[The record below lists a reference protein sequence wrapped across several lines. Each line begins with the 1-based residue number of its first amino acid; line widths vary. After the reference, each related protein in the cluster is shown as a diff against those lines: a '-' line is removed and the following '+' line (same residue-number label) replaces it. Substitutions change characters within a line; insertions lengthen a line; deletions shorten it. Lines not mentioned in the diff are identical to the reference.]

1 MDKGSIIKEISRL
14 KKEKNAVI
22 LAHYY
27 VEPEV
32 QDIADYIGD
41 SLGLSQMAGQTDAD
55 IIIFCGVSFMAET
68 ASIISPDKR
77 VFVPDISAG
86 CSLADSIK
94 AEDIIRWR
102 ENNPGGIV
110 VSYVNSTAEVKAN
123 TDICCTSANAMQVI
137 LSIPENKKIF
147 FVPDKNLASYVKIMS
162 GRDIDIWEGDCCVHE
177 YFDTKVLQEVIK
189 LHPDAEILVHPES
202 SSSHDPA
209 IYELENAYILST
221 TGMVKRAKISD
232 AKKFIVAT
240 EPGVIYQMQRLAPDK
255 VFIAVEPYNKC
266 YQMRKVTLEKVL
278 ASLREERYEIKVP
291 EDIQIKALPSIER
304 MLRILGA

>member
-1 MDKGSIIKEISRL
+1 MDIIKEINRL

-55 IIIFCGVSFMAET
+55 MILFCGVTFMAET
-68 ASIISPDKR
+68 ASIISPNKR
-77 VFVPDISAG
+77 VLVPDITAG

-94 AEDIIRWR
+94 PHDIIRWR
-102 ENNPGGIV
+102 EKNPDGIV

-162 GRDIDIWEGDCCVHE
+162 GRDIDIWGGDCCVHE
-177 YFDTKVLQEVIK
+177 YFDTKLLQEAIK
-189 LHPDAEILVHPES
+189 LHPDAEILIHPES

-209 IYELENAYILST
+209 IYELENAFVLST
-221 TGMVKRAKISD
+221 TGMVKRAKVSD

-255 VFIAVEPYNKC
+255 EFIAVEPYNKC

-278 ASLREERYEIKVP
+278 ASLKEDKYEIKVP
-291 EDIQIKALPSIER
+291 KDIQVKALPSIER
-304 MLRILGA
+304 MLRIIS

>member
-1 MDKGSIIKEISRL
+1 MDKSTIIQEINRI

-55 IIIFCGVSFMAET
+55 VILFCGVTFMAET
-68 ASIISPDKR
+68 ASIISPDKK
-77 VFVPDISAG
+77 VLIPDITAG
-86 CSLADSIK
+86 CSLADSIRP
-94 AEDIIRWR
+94 EDIIRWR
-102 ENNPGGIV
+102 EENPGGVV

-123 TDICCTSANAMQVI
+123 TDICCTSANAMQVV
-137 LSIPENKKIF
+137 LSIPEDKKIF
-147 FVPDKNLASYVKIMS
+147 FIPDKNLASYIKIMT

-177 YFDTKVLQEVIK
+177 YFDTKLLNEVIK
-189 LHPDAEILVHPES
+189 AHPDAEILVHPES

-209 IYELENAYILST
+209 IYELENAFILST
-221 TGMVKRAKISD
+221 TGMVKRAKISH

-255 VFIAVEPYNKC
+255 EFIPVEPYNKC

-278 ASLREERYEIKVP
+278 TSLKEDKYEIKVP
-291 EDIQIKALPSIER
+291 REIQVKALPSIQR

>member
-1 MDKGSIIKEISRL
+1 MDIIKEINRL

-55 IIIFCGVSFMAET
+55 MILFCGVTFMAET
-68 ASIISPDKR
+68 ASIISPNKR
-77 VFVPDISAG
+77 VLVPDISAG

-94 AEDIIRWR
+94 PQDIINWR
-102 ENNPGGIV
+102 QKNPRGIV

-137 LSIPENKKIF
+137 LSIPEDKKIF

-162 GRDIDIWEGDCCVHE
+162 GRDIDIWGGDCCVHE
-177 YFDTKVLQEVIK
+177 YFDTKLLQEAIK
-189 LHPDAEILVHPES
+189 LHPDAEILIHPES

-209 IYELENAYILST
+209 IYELENAFVLST
-221 TGMVKRAKISD
+221 TGMVKRAKVSD

-255 VFIAVEPYNKC
+255 EFIAVEPYNKC

-278 ASLREERYEIKVP
+278 TSLKEDKYEIKVP
-291 EDIQIKALPSIER
+291 KEIQAKALPSIER
-304 MLRILGA
+304 MLRIIS

>member
-1 MDKGSIIKEISRL
+1 MDKGSIIKEINRI

-55 IIIFCGVSFMAET
+55 VILFCGVTFMAET
-68 ASIISPDKR
+68 ASIISPEKK
-77 VFVPDISAG
+77 VLVPDNSAG

-94 AEDIIRWR
+94 AEDIIKWR
-102 ENNPGGIV
+102 ESNPGGVV

-137 LSIPENKKIF
+137 LSIPEDKKIF
-147 FVPDKNLASYVKIMS
+147 FVPDKNLASYIKIMS
-162 GRDIDIWEGDCCVHE
+162 GRDIDIWGGDCCVHE
-177 YFDTKVLQEVIK
+177 YFDTKVLKEVISA
-189 LHPDAEILVHPES
+189 HPNAEILVHPES
-202 SSSHDPA
+202 SSSHDPE
-209 IYELENAYILST
+209 IYELENAFILST
-221 TGMVKRAKISD
+221 TGMVKRAKISP

-240 EPGVIYQMQRLAPDK
+240 EPGVIYQMKRIAPHK
-255 VFIAVEPYNKC
+255 EFIAVEPYNKC

-278 ASLREERYEIKVP
+278 ASLKEERYEIKVP
-291 EDIQIKALPSIER
+291 EEIRAKALPSIER
-304 MLRILGA
+304 MLRILGS